1 MVYINRGFPH
11 YSPNYYGVNKQFG
24 YESLQSPGYRYVDDD
39 GIQEIYSGNLSYL
52 EFIGL
57 VKKLWESS
65 NPLIPILPMSINRE
79 SSVSY
84 QDSTNIWK
92 ARTTGDLDLYTTGS
106 SKGAGFAVTSGS
118 TDVASAGDTDGVPGI
133 AEYPAIIGYHLE
145 LRKSHTTEPK
155 PRMRQNIV
163 SANNNS
169 YTIYGQRFQNII
181 GFTVMAKV
189 GTFQGFG
196 GETTTRDDLDAA
208 VLCDQVI
215 EAFEDFMIEST
226 PILKAAG
233 ASELVYSRRLADSEI
248 NRSGNDIHKRTV
260 TYMLTTEK
268 TYAIKNEVIQS
279 VAVDLRTWMEYEKQL
294 LNNQVEQTATP
305 NLDGTTIDYTKP
317 WRKQLM
323 AGATPN
329 LEGTTGNIV
338 DLFQTATPNY

>member
-1 MVYINRGFPH
+1 MVYINRGFPY

-24 YESLQSPGYRYVDDD
+24 YESLQSPGYRMVDEN
-39 GIQEIYSGNLSYL
+39 GIEEIYSGNLSYL
-52 EFIGL
+52 EFISL
-57 VKKLWESS
+57 VKKLWEES
-65 NPLIPILPMSINRE
+65 NSIIPILPMSINRE
-79 SSVSY
+79 SYTTY

-92 ARTTGDLDLYTTGS
+92 ATTDTFADNPDVDLYQTGV
-106 SKGAGFAVTSGS
+106 ARGFAAGGGS
-118 TDVASAGDTDGVPGI
+118 RDVASSGDDTIPGI

-145 LRKSHTTEPK
+145 LRKAHTTEPK

-189 GTFQGFG
+189 GTFQGFN

-208 VLCDQVI
+208 VLCDQVM
-215 EAFEDFMIEST
+215 EAFENFMIETT

-248 NRSGNDIHKRTV
+248 NRAGSDIHKRTV

-268 TYAIKNEVIQS
+268 TYAIKNEIIQS
-279 VAVDLRTWMEYEKQL
+279 VAVDLRTWMAYEQQL
-294 LNNQVEQTATP
+294 IKDELATP
-305 NLDGTTIDYTKP
+305 NLT
-317 WRKQLM
+317 
-323 AGATPN
+323 
-329 LEGTTGNIV
+329 GTTGNIV
-338 DLFQTATPNY
+338 DLFQTATPNS